1 MTENHVK
8 VSAEPDNSAGDQ
20 GQGRL
25 STALRRTIAL
35 VLVFLL
41 VASAAGGGVLIYL
54 RGQLDSELGERAD
67 VAGAAERFVV
77 QFNTYDPESVDTYVE
92 SVNPMLTTKAKTKF
106 EAAMEEVIS
115 LIQESKLRSEGKL
128 LASGVAHV
136 DTDDAI
142 VLVAVDAEAN
152 SIAGPVQRHFR
163 WEIDMRKID
172 GTWLVDDFNAVT
184 GQVLP

>member
-1 MTENHVK
+1 MTENHEMI
-8 VSAEPDNSAGDQ
+8 SAGPDNSAGDEGQ
-20 GQGRL
+20 GQL

-41 VASAAGGGVLIYL
+41 VASAAGVGVLIYF
-54 RGQLDSELGERAD
+54 RGQLESELGERAD
-67 VAGAAERFVV
+67 VASAAERFVV
-77 QFNTYDPESVDTYVE
+77 QFNTYDPESVDTYIE

-106 EAAMEEVIS
+106 DAAMEEIIS

-172 GTWLVDDFNAVT
+172 GAWLVDDFNPVT

>member
-1 MTENHVK
+1 MTTNHDE
-8 VSAEPDNSAGDQ
+8 VSDEPDKTGGDERP
-20 GQGRL
+20 GRL
-25 STALRRTIAL
+25 STTLRRTIAL

-41 VASAAGGGVLIYL
+41 VGSAVGVGVLVYL
-54 RGQLDSELGERAD
+54 RGQVESELGERAD
-67 VAGAAERFVV
+67 VARAAERFVV
-77 QFNTYDPESVDTYVE
+77 QFNTYDAQSVDSYVE
-92 SVNPMLTTKAKTKF
+92 SVNPMLTTKARTKF
-106 EAAMEEVIS
+106 DAAMKEIVS
-115 LIQESKLRSEGKL
+115 LIQESKLQSEGKL

-142 VLVAVDAEAN
+142 VLVAVDAKAN

-172 GTWLVDDFNAVT
+172 GTWLVDDFNPVA